1 MAIYRKGKATL
12 DDKGVIRGEGTKWKS
27 KLSLIRS
34 GATVIFAT
42 NPVKFAVISE
52 VIDDVT
58 IQAVGMG
65 KDTVSTMSDYVILIH
80 DSLTVDGLAQDVA
93 ETLRYYQG
101 KENQFAHFI
110 EVVQTLDPDKLKE
123 LIAQITEQNDKF
135 QENFGEVKRL
145 AIEVQQNTDKVEQHV
160 SDMQGLKSE
169 VTNLRNQTEG
179 FAHSAQESVTLAQG
193 EVTKAAGHAQDALR
207 DAGVARA
214 EAVKAKSEADRA
226 ETILTNGNEQFNQV
240 VQSSKAEITQQTET
254 SKQEIAGSAQAEV
267 DRAKEQADRA
277 KAEADRAE
285 DMAHQFDVAGLMRAD
300 KNLSDLVDKAQAR
313 KNLGVDNIRHDELET
328 KMLSKSGVFWFS
340 LRNAEGRPWGV
351 WDSGKGQWVA
361 LGIEQGG
368 TGAVNVLQARENL
381 KIDRFKQDLNMT
393 RIKSADDKT
402 ELRIGQDDWYV
413 YRDSNDSEKGY
424 VALGIQGGGTG
435 GRSADEARENLE
447 VDRLVQQDGATLIG
461 NPTGHRLVVKDNGE
475 WGAVDA
481 SGAWDELALTKGGTG
496 ANSAAGA
503 RKNLEVDRLVQS
515 GTSTSLG
522 KAGGN
527 RLAVNDGGEW
537 GALDGSNNWI
547 ALAIGKGGTGAKDA
561 AGARNNLEA
570 LYFKRT
576 ALGASDNL
584 NNISGFDKVGIY
596 YNAANANAT
605 TANNYPVQFAGVLVV
620 LSARGN
626 GVEQTMQYYYPYIQP
641 EMYYVRYYNKQG
653 SAWSWS
659 KWERYESADYL
670 RGDAGLTTT
679 GVLGPANANDLRKN
693 CFFAGAGSDSQNYK
707 LPYSPGIA
715 MRRVNTT
722 TQLQIDGGNGTI
734 WTRASVDGGAWTEW
748 KAAAMLQS
756 SPTFTGGSIS
766 VDGNGKTARMG
777 SGSSDI
783 YVANLK
789 SNKYL
794 QLKDDGS
801 LQYDS
806 KHIMHHNLN
815 YTAGIYDVT
824 LKTFRITANGNNL
837 HLKATTNTNPQV
849 FLAGFNSGDT
859 RLYWMGCGTNDNAVT
874 LRSDIGGNQIKLLSD
889 GAINLE
895 TAAGAKNIYAYADNF
910 IVRKGSRAFS
920 YNNRGTSSQ
929 DGQIYLWGASGRP
942 DVIEFGFSSGYGFYI
957 QRNTDNS
964 RLLQVNGKVQCTS
977 LVQGSDRD
985 LKEDIE
991 TIQNATE
998 SLRKMNGY
1006 TYTLKSDGMPYAGV
1020 IAQEVMEALP
1030 EAISGGVNYVDLPG
1044 PTANGEPLQG
1054 EERYLGVDYS
1064 AVTGLLVQV
1073 CRESDDRI
1081 TKLEAEVAELKEL
1094 VSQLLNK

>member
-1 MAIYRKGKATL
+1 MAIYRTGKATM
-12 DDKGVIRGEGTKWKS
+12 DAKGVIRGEGTKWKS
-27 KLSLIRS
+27 KLSLIRA
-34 GATVIFAT
+34 GATIIFAT

-52 VIDDVT
+52 VVDDTT
-58 IQAVGMG
+58 IQAISMG
-65 KDTVSTMSDYVILIH
+65 NDVVSTMSDYVILVH

-110 EVVQTLDPDKLKE
+110 EVVQTLDHEKLQE
-123 LIAQITEQNDKF
+123 LINQIKEQNDKF
-135 QENFGEVKRL
+135 EENFGKIQDQVRHIDAVAQEVETNKQLTAEAASTAREYRDEASDFSATAQQYSREAAQSVEDGKAQVQLAANQVRL
-145 AIEVQQNTDKVEQHV
+145 AADQVK
-160 SDMQGLKSE
+160 
-169 VTNLRNQTEG
+169 
-179 FAHSAQESVTLAQG
+179 LA
-193 EVTKAAGHAQDALR
+193 
-207 DAGVARA
+207 
-214 EAVKAKSEADRA
+214 S
-226 ETILTNGNEQFNQV
+226 
-240 VQSSKAEITQQTET
+240 
-254 SKQEIAGSAQAEV
+254 AEV
-267 DRAKEQADRA
+267 DKSKTQADRA
-277 KAEADRAE
+277 KEEADRAA
-285 DMAHQFDVAGLMRAD
+285 DLANQADVTNLLRKD
-300 KNLSDLVDKAQAR
+300 KNLSDLTDVKVARRNVQVDR
-313 KNLGVDNIRHDELET
+313 LV
-328 KMLSKSGVFWFS
+328 
-340 LRNAEGRPWGV
+340 
-351 WDSGKGQWVA
+351 
-361 LGIEQGG
+361 
-368 TGAVNVLQARENL
+368 
-381 KIDRFKQDLNMT
+381 QDPNMT
-393 RIKSADDKT
+393 RIQSFDPRT
-402 ELRIGQDDWYV
+402 ELRIGQDDWFV
-413 YRDSNDSEKGY
+413 YRDAQDSTSGY
-424 VALGIQGGGTG
+424 IPLGIRGGGTG
-435 GRSADEARENLE
+435 GESVQEVKENFEIERFVQVSADETQMQSGDKSSHIFIQN
-447 VDRLVQQDGATLIG
+447 DGNWGAY
-461 NPTGHRLVVKDNGE
+461 DNGE
-475 WGAVDA
+475 GDYIPLSVGA
-481 SGAWDELALTKGGTG
+481 
-496 ANSAAGA
+496 
-503 RKNLEVDRLVQS
+503 
-515 GTSTSLG
+515 
-522 KAGGN
+522 
-527 RLAVNDGGEW
+527 
-537 GALDGSNNWI
+537 
-547 ALAIGKGGTGAKDA
+547 GGTGAKDA
-561 AGARNNLEA
+561 AGARANLQVDALVRDGAHTFLYSPNKAYRLVIRDDGLFTIQDGKGAGTVPWRIDTGGTGARDAAGARNNLEA
-570 LYFKRT
+570 FYFKRT

-584 NNISGFDKVGIY
+584 NDISGFDKVGIY

-605 TANNYPVQFAGVLVV
+605 EANNYPTQFAGVLVV

-670 RGDAGLTTT
+670 RGDTGLTAT
-679 GVLGPANANDLRKN
+679 GVLGPANADDLRKN
-693 CFFAGAGSDSQNYK
+693 CFFAGAGSNSQNYK

-722 TQLQIDGGNGTI
+722 AQLQIDGGNGTI

-756 SPTFTGGSIS
+756 SPEFTGGHIS
-766 VDGNGKTARMG
+766 ASGSGKKATVG
-777 SGSSDI
+777 TGSSDI
-783 YVANLK
+783 YLTNTK

-806 KHIMHHNLN
+806 KHVMHNNLN

-837 HLKATTNTNPQV
+837 HLKATTNNNPQV
-849 FLAGFNSGDT
+849 FLAGFNAGDT
-859 RLYWMGCGTNDNAVT
+859 RLYWMGCGTTDNAVT
-874 LRSDIGGNQIKLLSD
+874 LRSDIGSNQIKLLSD

-920 YNNRGTSSQ
+920 YNNRGTASQ
-929 DGQIYLWGASGRP
+929 DGQIYLWGNSSGRP
-942 DVIEFGFSSGYGFYI
+942 DVMEFGFTSGYGFYV

-964 RLLQVNGKVQCTS
+964 RLLQVNGSVQCTS

-985 LKEDIE
+985 LKENVE

-1030 EAISGGVNYVDLPG
+1030 EAISGCVSYSSLPG
-1044 PTANGEPLQG
+1044 PTLDGEPLQG

-1081 TKLEAEVAELKEL
+1081 TKLEAENSALKSEIAELKEL
-1094 VSQLLNK
+1094 ISQLLNK